1 VQNLDGLLHTGVPLH
16 LLVEVLDAVA
26 KGVHHPVHHGK
37 ELWVAEHLPVVEELE
52 VDALHVV
59 VSDSSNHV
67 QLVNDTYRDI
77 AGTSAG
83 GCVEGI
89 LEHEGDEWWRH
100 VFHGYNHIIMK
111 WY

>member
-1 VQNLDGLLHTGVPLH
+1 
-16 LLVEVLDAVA
+16 
-26 KGVHHPVHHGK
+26 
-37 ELWVAEHLPVVEELE
+37 VEELE

-77 AGTSAG
+77 AGTSVG

-89 LEHEGDEWWRH
+89 LEHEGDE
-100 VFHGYNHIIMK
+100 
-111 WY
+111 